1 MKPGDMDIIREAT
14 QKHGDGFWNDD
25 DGANIALVG
34 EVAELLLMHGYS
46 MEIVKIEL
54 HD

>member
-1 MKPGDMDIIREAT
+1 MKPGDMEIMREAI
-14 QKHGDGFWNDD
+14 QKHGDDFWTDN

-34 EVAELLLMHGYS
+34 EAAELLLMHGYS

-54 HD
+54 HN